1 MLLAFSILLL
11 LFKEEK
17 RLRSRICF
25 CAVVGTGF
33 GFDKIVV
40 KWFPALE
47 TTNKSMKNGETIASS
62 TSSLSE
68 KPFQEKKLMESGA
81 TADTGVGDDHRESYP
96 TPDVD
101 DEYLRRPLKSTNGDD
116 GDDDGSG
123 PTCNDSGANEVGR
136 SSFPA
141 ASPTPRKT
149 SSRSSNIFRDD
160 TISSNTLGGGTPTP
174 TLTTLTTLQPFDIS
188 LTQTAFKSPGIF
200 LFFIIFFLKY
210 IYMYVC
216 IYLQPPSF
224 HFPVV
229 CTM

>member
-1 MLLAFSILLL
+1 M
-11 LFKEEK
+11 
-17 RLRSRICF
+17 
-25 CAVVGTGF
+25 GTGF

-62 TSSLSE
+62 TSTLSE
-68 KPFQEKKLMESGA
+68 KPFQEKKPMESGA

-141 ASPTPRKT
+141 ASPTPRKS

-160 TISSNTLGGGTPTP
+160 TISSNTRGGGTPTP
-174 TLTTLTTLQPFDIS
+174 TLTTLTTLQPFDVS

-210 IYMYVC
+210 ICIPTPFLPLPGAMYNV
-216 IYLQPPSF
+216 IYFNFSF
-224 HFPVV
+224 FL
-229 CTM
+229 CAMDY